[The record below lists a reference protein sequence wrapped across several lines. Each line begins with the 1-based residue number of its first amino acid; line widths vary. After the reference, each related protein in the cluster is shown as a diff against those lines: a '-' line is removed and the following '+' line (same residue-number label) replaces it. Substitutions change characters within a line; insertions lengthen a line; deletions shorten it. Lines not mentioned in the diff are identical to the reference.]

1 MFSALQQRTWS
12 TAHLAAGAWYL
23 ECIPS
28 YTPSFEIELRKSREA
43 IGESGIEMVDLAGIE
58 DETERAKAIKRRIE
72 EDRKKALKVKEAEE
86 KAQQKEL
93 ERQQKAS
100 EKKASRKGKRKV
112 STPGE
117 DQGKSPQA
125 PSPTRDSGSQVRTIS
140 TRGTRRDSTFELL
153 TQVPVLDCTEEDNHS
168 IGEFILNSSMDLIL
182 GGESEVPTPAYYELV
197 DFLSK
202 VL

>member
-1 MFSALQQRTWS
+1 M
-12 TAHLAAGAWYL
+12 
-23 ECIPS
+23 
-28 YTPSFEIELRKSREA
+28 SREA

-100 EKKASRKGKRKV
+100 EKPSRKGKRKV

-117 DQGKSPQA
+117 D
-125 PSPTRDSGSQVRTIS
+125 
-140 TRGTRRDSTFELL
+140 
-153 TQVPVLDCTEEDNHS
+153 
-168 IGEFILNSSMDLIL
+168 
-182 GGESEVPTPAYYELV
+182 
-197 DFLSK
+197 
-202 VL
+202 